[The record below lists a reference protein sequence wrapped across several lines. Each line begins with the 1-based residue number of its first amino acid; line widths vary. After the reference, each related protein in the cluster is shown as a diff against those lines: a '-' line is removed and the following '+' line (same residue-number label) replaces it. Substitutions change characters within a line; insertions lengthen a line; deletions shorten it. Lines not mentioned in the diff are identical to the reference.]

1 MNYQEFV
8 YDTFIEHENC
18 IGVLCREEVED
29 IIQENSFKSVER
41 WLIRCGYDLK
51 KDYENMLTTNK

>member
-8 YDTFIEHENC
+8 YDTFIEHELS
-18 IGVLCREEVED
+18 IGVMCREEIED
-29 IIQENSFKSVER
+29 TIQENSFKSVER
-41 WLIRCGYDLK
+41 WLIRLGYDLQ